1 MSLEKF
7 IDERIKKAIA
17 EGGFIDLPGSG
28 RPIDLRAYFE
38 TPEDLRMC
46 FSILKQGNFV
56 PEEVELLKEIEGL
69 RNERAACPE
78 EGRRA
83 ELNKAI
89 NEKVLLFRTLMERRP
104 GAR

>member
-1 MSLEKF
+1 VSLEKF
-7 IDERIKKAIA
+7 IDEQIKKAIA
-17 EGGFIDLPGSG
+17 EGEFINLPGSG
-28 RPIDLRAYFE
+28 KPIDLRDYFD

-69 RNERAACPE
+69 RNERATRPD

-83 ELNKAI
+83 QLNKAI
-89 NEKVLLFRTLMERRP
+89 NEKMLIFRTLMERRP
-104 GAR
+104 GAK

>member
-7 IDERIKKAIA
+7 IDEQIKKAIA
-17 EGGFIDLPGSG
+17 EGDFINLPGSG
-28 RPIDLRAYFE
+28 KPINLRAYFE

-56 PEEVELLKEIEGL
+56 PGEVELLKEIEGL
-69 RNERAACPE
+69 RNERVACPE

-83 ELNKAI
+83 QLNKAI
-89 NEKVLLFRTLMERRP
+89 NEKMLIFRTLMERRP

>member
-7 IDERIKKAIA
+7 IDEQIKKAIA
-17 EGGFIDLPGSG
+17 EGDFINLPGSG
-28 RPIDLRAYFE
+28 KPIDLRAYFE

-69 RNERAACPE
+69 RNERAACAE

-89 NEKVLLFRTLMERRP
+89 NEKMLIFRTLMERRP
-104 GAR
+104 DAR